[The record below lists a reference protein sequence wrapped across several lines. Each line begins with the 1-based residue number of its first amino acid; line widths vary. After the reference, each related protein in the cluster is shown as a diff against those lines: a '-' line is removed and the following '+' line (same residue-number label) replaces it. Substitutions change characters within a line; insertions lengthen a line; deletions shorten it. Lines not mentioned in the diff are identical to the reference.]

1 LYEISLF
8 LKFLATL
15 IVIKYFTIYTDTLR
29 AHRTSF
35 PIRTT
40 SVCGC
45 TSGGEILKLQK
56 LGIWDEWVV
65 MDGDIC
71 GCCRLTNISFLFC
84 TVHLIPGKGRWHK
97 GSWNWNEANVALVC
111 SIEHIELDVC
121 WTKGNKMASVSTGT
135 RNQTKRLNYGTERV
149 KLWSKLESGRQ
160 QLIC

>member
-15 IVIKYFTIYTDTLR
+15 IVIKYFTLIRYEHTELVFQFALLR
-29 AHRTSF
+29 FADAL
-35 PIRTT
+35 P
-40 SVCGC
+40 V
-45 TSGGEILKLQK
+45 EKLQK

-71 GCCRLTNISFLFC
+71 RCCRLTNISFLFC